1 MPNINNANE
10 KEIAKLFSIGA
21 KFGFNFKV
29 MRTEV
34 MLSITVFRIIVKL

>member
-1 MPNINNANE
+1 M
-10 KEIAKLFSIGA
+10 KLFSIGA

-34 MLSITVFRIIVKL
+34 ILSITVFKIIVTVIKTSGKKCQAC